1 MYKAAL
7 VPWLAAE
14 LASPRSDADDLR
26 YALTELLQSVS
37 LLPET
42 AIDEQIERVRRE
54 FSRTS
59 DTHWLKAL
67 VEAQNPLKILGSFT
81 TTE

>member
-14 LASPRSDADDLR
+14 LASLESDENDLR
-26 YALTELLQSVS
+26 YALTELLQSGS

-42 AIDEQIERVRRE
+42 AIEEQIKRVRQE
-54 FSRTS
+54 FSKTS
-59 DTHWLKAL
+59 DAQWLKAL
-67 VEAQNPLKILGSFT
+67 VEAQNPLERLRSITITG
-81 TTE
+81 